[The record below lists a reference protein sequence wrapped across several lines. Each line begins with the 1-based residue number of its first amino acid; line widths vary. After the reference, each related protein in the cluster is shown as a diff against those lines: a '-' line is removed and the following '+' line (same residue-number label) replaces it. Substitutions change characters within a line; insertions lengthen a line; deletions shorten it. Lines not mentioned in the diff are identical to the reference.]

1 MGNVPQFTVDMPTTL
16 LNPNSANIGVSTVQQ
31 GNVID
36 GGSFTLS
43 FASAI
48 TAPIPF
54 NADPATMR
62 SALEA
67 LATIDSVNVQRSA
80 PDFQVPLYIYALP
93 ICRSVILEFCS
104 FVAITA
110 SFRCCSIV

>member
-1 MGNVPQFTVDMPTTL
+1 MIQDITFAAAMGNVPQFTVDMPTTL
-16 LNPNSANIGVSTVQQ
+16 LNPNSANVAVSTVQQ

-80 PDFQVPLYIYALP
+80 PDIQVRTYKHTYMYSRAL
-93 ICRSVILEFCS
+93 LFK
-104 FVAITA
+104 
-110 SFRCCSIV
+110 